1 MSDPDESE
9 VDDKDEDAKDPSYGN
24 ESPEELALKL
34 KRSAA
39 AKKDAETK
47 RRKQL
52 EAQMKEQ
59 KEEGKKSRLSAAIK
73 EELKKAKELA
83 EQ

>member
-1 MSDPDESE
+1 MSDPNESE
-9 VDDKDEDAKDPSYGN
+9 VEDNDEDAKDPSYGN

-39 AKKDAETK
+39 AKKGAETK

-83 EQ
+83 E